1 MLSLKCEE
9 HGVRLRVREGQVE
22 CPRAKGSRA
31 DDKVWDRLS
40 LLSPGKLEL
49 PAGGAAGGLGSG
61 QCWGQ
66 TCCADTLH
74 GRDWR
79 AEQAR

>member
-1 MLSLKCEE
+1 M
-9 HGVRLRVREGQVE
+9 E

-49 PAGGAAGGLGSG
+49 PAGGAAGGPGSG
-61 QCWGQ
+61 QCWG
-66 TCCADTLH
+66 
-74 GRDWR
+74 
-79 AEQAR
+79 

>member
-1 MLSLKCEE
+1 M
-9 HGVRLRVREGQVE
+9 E
-22 CPRAKGSRA
+22 CPRARGSRA
-31 DDKVWDRLS
+31 VGKGWDRLS

-49 PAGGAAGGLGSG
+49 PAGGTAGGPGSG
-61 QCWGQ
+61 QSWGQ
-66 TCCADTLH
+66 TCCADALH